1 MNTANLLSYPPDK
14 KIQNYVFSFKA
25 KLGKGAYG
33 TVYLGKN
40 EVTSKAVALKVI
52 EKKILSTDYA

>member
-1 MNTANLLSYPPDK
+1 MNNNLLQYAPDK

-33 TVYLGKN
+33 TVYLGKH
-40 EVTSKAVALKVI
+40 EKTSI
-52 EKKILSTDYA
+52 N

>member
-1 MNTANLLSYPPDK
+1 MSQQLMQFAPDK

-40 EVTSKAVALKVI
+40 EKSSINV
-52 EKKILSTDYA
+52 